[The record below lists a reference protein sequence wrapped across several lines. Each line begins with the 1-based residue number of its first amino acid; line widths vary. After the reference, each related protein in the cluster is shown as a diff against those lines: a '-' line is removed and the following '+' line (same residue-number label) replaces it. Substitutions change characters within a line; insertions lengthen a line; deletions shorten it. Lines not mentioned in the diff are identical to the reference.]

1 MRITLWF
8 TVYSI
13 IKLFP
18 FSSTFVKKFSRLTV
32 GFILIYF
39 PNTKD
44 RGNSQ
49 DEKERRPQKD
59 KRNKLKS

>member
-8 TVYSI
+8 TVFSI
-13 IKLFP
+13 IILFP
-18 FSSTFVKKFSRLTV
+18 FSPTFVKKFPRLTV
-32 GFILIYF
+32 GSVFIYF

-49 DEKERRPQKD
+49 DDRERRPEKD
-59 KRNKLKS
+59 KPNKLKS